1 MINPIEREWGVMQR
15 QVTPNK
21 CHATFAQFR
30 TAMLAFLARVK
41 CTGFAVE
48 GVYLMISIAAQVTL
62 TRGVTLLQRAYNF
75 YCERRARDTPAVSSE

>member
-1 MINPIEREWGVMQR
+1 MPRDI
-15 QVTPNK
+15 
-21 CHATFAQFR
+21 R
-30 TAMLAFLARVK
+30 TVQNGNAGLPGTMK
-41 CTGFAVE
+41 CTGFDVE